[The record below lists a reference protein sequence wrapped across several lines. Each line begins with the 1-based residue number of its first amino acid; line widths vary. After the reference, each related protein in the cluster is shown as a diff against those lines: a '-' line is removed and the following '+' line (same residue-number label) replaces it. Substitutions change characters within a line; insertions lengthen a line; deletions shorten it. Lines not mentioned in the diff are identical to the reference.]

1 MAKGSVAT
9 LRRDGL
15 AFFVRSR
22 QGLSMNAQ
30 ATASTAGS
38 ALAPYPGSKE
48 MPRWTVNRLIDAP
61 TFTWRNWASML
72 GPGLLAGGAAI
83 GGGEWLMGPI
93 VTARYGGSLLW
104 LSTLSILG

>member
-1 MAKGSVAT
+1 MAKRERCIHAARRFASRIC
-9 LRRDGL
+9 LRFGRGL
-15 AFFVRSR
+15 
-22 QGLSMNAQ
+22 LMNAQ
-30 ATASTAGS
+30 TTESTAGS

-61 TFTWRNWASML
+61 VFTWKNWAAML

-93 VTARYGGSLLW
+93 VTARYGGALLW
-104 LSTLSILG
+104 L